1 MKNEVV
7 KEQEEAKVGFVYASL
22 QRNNK
27 QIRADRAEALG
38 EDLETPARRACED
51 LYSDLRKANRDRE
64 AMYDFSPSNTQS
76 LVLAKEVDGRIVWKD
91 DMLKSLDIRD
101 LEIKFEI
108 ACNRY
113 KTLYGKEFKAM

>member
-1 MKNEVV
+1 MSEVL
-7 KEQEEAKVGFVYASL
+7 ENQEEAKVGFVYQSL

-51 LYSDLRKANRDRE
+51 LYSDLRKATRDRA
-64 AMYDFSPSNTQS
+64 AMYDFSPANTQS
-76 LVLAKEVDGRIVWKD
+76 LVLAKDVDGRAVWKD
-91 DMLKSLDIRD
+91 DMAKSLEIRD

-108 ACNRY
+108 AVARY
-113 KTLYGKEFKAM
+113 KELYGKDFNGGI